1 MSSNQMTRQL
11 MSNPAPLAPNALRAK
26 WQLWLVCGL
35 VVLAA
40 LIRFAGIHDQSF
52 YGDEE
57 TTAFAAVS
65 VLDQGRPSVPSGM
78 SYNRAPLYSYMA
90 AAAATVVGEDQ
101 ELSFRLPALVF
112 GIASIILI
120 WLGTRRFFGVAVAM
134 AATLL
139 LATSEWHAVTS
150 GYARMYAPYVALFMC
165 TAYCIIE
172 WSRARAIPILALAIT
187 LFLLSSSFQIL
198 SVFALSLLLLPHFVV
213 RNLDYRHFWIDAAIA
228 STLAIVAIYL
238 DGVLVQ
244 GAYYDFAIP
253 VNGDEKESALGNVA
267 LFWVPLLENALNGV
281 TAWVA
286 GAALIL
292 CAYLLYRYLPR
303 VSLPW
308 NSAVCALTLI
318 GTLYM
323 VLGQVYALTMCL
335 YLLAIMVTSQGVSVT
350 RCLLAAA
357 VPVAVALCAAIAGA
371 AASNMSYIGYLTD
384 PNAQA
389 VFPYLAQL
397 FVKYPVVVGTALLAP
412 LLVGHRFG
420 ALSSV
425 FLVREEVFAAKV
437 IRVLALFFV
446 LNLFAFGIFGR
457 WYEDRY
463 IIHTYPFM
471 LTLAAYT
478 LVVVLDILST
488 KTTKPALCTAGL
500 LLALCL
506 TMPHHLAQG
515 SYTAAFRKHGD
526 TNIENGRYFPDHASV
541 GTYVRERLQ
550 QGDVVVAT
558 DVLQQRWYV
567 GQADYWLRN
576 EKDVQIYIYEDKDD
590 RIRDIYVNAEYL
602 SANHAERLLNGDKRV
617 WVIVSSI
624 DVKEDWAFGAPE
636 REFVQSVETAQPAI
650 FTGRDGRSAVYL
662 FGDDS

>member
-1 MSSNQMTRQL
+1 MVRQL
-11 MSNPAPLAPNALRAK
+11 TSNPAPLAPDALRAT
-26 WQLWLVCGL
+26 WQLWLVCSL
-35 VVLAA
+35 VVVAA
-40 LIRFAGIHDQSF
+40 LIRFSGIHDLSF

-65 VLDQGRPSVPSGM
+65 VLDQDRPAMPSGM
-78 SYNRAPLYSYMA
+78 DYNRAPLYSYMA
-90 AAAATVVGEDQ
+90 AASAVVIGEDQ

-112 GIASIILI
+112 GIASILLI
-120 WLGTRRFFGVAVAM
+120 WLGARRLLGVAVAM
-134 AATLL
+134 VATLL

-150 GYARMYAPYVALFMC
+150 GYARMYAPYLALFMC

-172 WSRARAIPILALAIT
+172 WSRARSVPMLMLAVA

-198 SVFALSLLLLPHFVV
+198 TVFALALLLLPHFVA
-213 RNLDYRHFWIDAAIA
+213 RDLNYRHFWADAAIA
-228 STLAIVAIYL
+228 FVLAVGAIYL

-244 GAYYDFAIP
+244 GAYYDFASP
-253 VNGDEKESALGNVA
+253 VSGEEKDTALGNVA
-267 LFWVPLLENALNGV
+267 LFWVPLLQNGLAGI

-286 GAALIL
+286 GAAVLL
-292 CAYLLYRYLPR
+292 CGYLLFRYLPR
-303 VSLPW
+303 HSLPW
-308 NSAVCALTLI
+308 TTAVWGLALI
-318 GTLYM
+318 GTLFM
-323 VLGQVYALTMCL
+323 VLGQVYALMLCL
-335 YLLAIMVTSQGVSVT
+335 YLLAIMATSRGMSVT
-350 RCLLAAA
+350 RCILVAA
-357 VPVAVALCAAIAGA
+357 VPVVVAIVAAVPGA
-371 AASNMSYIGYLTD
+371 AGSNISYITYLSD
-384 PNAQA
+384 PNAQV

-397 FVKYPVVVGTALLAP
+397 FVKYPVVVGAALLAP

-420 ALSSV
+420 AFSTARFV
-425 FLVREEVFAAKV
+425 HGEVFTTQV
-437 IRVLALFFV
+437 VRVLALFFV

-463 IIHTYPFM
+463 VVHTYPFM

-488 KTTKPALCTAGL
+488 KTAKPAICAAGL

-515 SYTAAFRKHGD
+515 SYRAAFRAHGD

-541 GTYVRERLQ
+541 GTYVRDRLRPD
-550 QGDVVVAT
+550 DVVVAT

-567 GQADYWLRN
+567 GRADYWLRN
-576 EKDVQIYIYEDKDD
+576 EKDVEIYTYKGEDD
-590 RIRDIYVNAEYL
+590 RVRDIYVNAEYL
-602 SANHAERLLNGDKRV
+602 SSSHAQRLLNGDKRV

-636 REFVQSVETAQPAI
+636 REFVQSVKSARPAV
-650 FTGRDGRSAVYL
+650 FTGRDGLSAVYL

>member
-1 MSSNQMTRQL
+1 MARQL
-11 MSNPAPLAPNALRAK
+11 MSNPAPLAPDALRAT
-26 WQLWLVCGL
+26 WQLWLVCSL
-35 VVLAA
+35 VVIAA
-40 LIRFAGIHDQSF
+40 LIRFSGVHDLSF

-65 VLDQGRPSVPSGM
+65 VLDQGRPAVPSGM
-78 SYNRAPLYSYMA
+78 DYNRAPLYSYMA
-90 AAAATVVGEDQ
+90 AATAVVVGEDQ

-112 GIASIILI
+112 GIASIFLI
-120 WLGTRRFFGVAVAM
+120 WLGTRRLLGVAVALV
-134 AATLL
+134 ATLL

-150 GYARMYAPYVALFMC
+150 GYARMYAPYLALFMC

-172 WSRARAIPILALAIT
+172 WSRTRALPILVLAIA

-198 SVFALSLLLLPHFVV
+198 TVFALALLLLPHFVV
-213 RNLDYRHFWIDAAIA
+213 RDLNYRHFWTDAAIA
-228 STLAIVAIYL
+228 AVLAVVAIYL

-244 GAYYDFAIP
+244 GAYYDFASP
-253 VNGDEKESALGNVA
+253 VGGEEKETALGNVA
-267 LFWVPLLENALNGV
+267 LFWVPLLHNALSGV

-292 CAYLLYRYLPR
+292 CSYLLFRYLPR

-308 NSAVCALTLI
+308 NAAVCGLALI
-318 GTLYM
+318 GTLFM
-323 VLGQVYALTMCL
+323 VLGQIYALVLCL
-335 YLLAIMVTSQGVSVT
+335 YLLAIMATSRGMSVT
-350 RCLLAAA
+350 RCLMIAA
-357 VPVAVALCAAIAGA
+357 VPVVVAMFTAISGAGV
-371 AASNMSYIGYLTD
+371 SNISYISYLTD
-384 PNAQA
+384 PNAQV

-397 FVKYPVVVGTALLAP
+397 FVKYPVVVGAALLAP

-420 ALSSV
+420 AFSTARFVHGEL
-425 FLVREEVFAAKV
+425 FTTQV

-463 IIHTYPFM
+463 VVHTYPFM
-471 LTLAAYT
+471 LTSAAYT

-488 KTTKPALCTAGL
+488 KTAKPAICAAGL

-515 SYTAAFRKHGD
+515 SYRAAFREHGD
-526 TNIENGRYFPDHASV
+526 SNIENGRYFPDHASV

-550 QGDVVVAT
+550 PDDVVVAT

-567 GQADYWLRN
+567 GRADYWLRN
-576 EKDVQIYIYEDKDD
+576 EKDVQIYVYKGKDD
-590 RIRDIYVNAEYL
+590 RVRDIYVNAEYL
-602 SANHAERLLNGDKRV
+602 STNHAERLLNGDKRV

-636 REFVQSVETAQPAI
+636 RDFVNTVAAARPAV